1 MAFGTIGMVT
11 QNFRDNRPGKPKTMR
26 WAVLSW
32 TLKQPLEGM
41 LQSFLLFSYHV
52 MLVSN
57 SWDVDLLRTE
67 EISQRRAGSMVVIL
81 VEKVVH
87 GSTEIDAF
95 VHKNSK

>member
-1 MAFGTIGMVT
+1 
-11 QNFRDNRPGKPKTMR
+11 
-26 WAVLSW
+26 
-32 TLKQPLEGM
+32 
-41 LQSFLLFSYHV
+41 

-95 VHKNSK
+95 VHKISK